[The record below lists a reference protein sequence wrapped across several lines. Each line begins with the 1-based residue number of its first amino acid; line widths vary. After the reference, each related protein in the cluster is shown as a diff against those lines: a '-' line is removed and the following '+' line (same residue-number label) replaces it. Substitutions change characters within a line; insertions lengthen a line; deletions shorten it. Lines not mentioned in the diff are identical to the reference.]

1 MKGKVERDF
10 QCQLY
15 PLRST
20 GRHVAPL
27 GHIILIQRQPVIKN
41 QLYCFWL
48 DLTGARTYDLRHMLT
63 ITPLIW
69 LKQQRTSIL
78 YNVATR
84 VRIIIIP
91 HILITINRL
100 I

>member
-1 MKGKVERDF
+1 
-10 QCQLY
+10 
-15 PLRST
+15 
-20 GRHVAPL
+20 
-27 GHIILIQRQPVIKN
+27 
-41 QLYCFWL
+41 
-48 DLTGARTYDLRHMLT
+48 MLT

-91 HILITINRL
+91 HILITINRSL
-100 I
+100 STCQVKPKTIKLVFDDWLSLNQDNVSEWSDMSICGP